1 MTMMHFNVL
10 KAIEKEVRIPAS
22 RLSAWWN
29 YQMLWSESLCPY
41 AEVLTPKDCGVGT
54 KGLWEVCSWWE
65 SSLPECA
72 LVCSVAPSRMGW
84 LLL

>member
-10 KAIEKEVRIPAS
+10 KAIEKKIRIPAS

-41 AEVLTPKDCGVGT
+41 AEVLTPKDCGVG
-54 KGLWEVCSWWE
+54 
-65 SSLPECA
+65 
-72 LVCSVAPSRMGW
+72 R
-84 LLL
+84 